1 MFVLGRC
8 SESAEVGQVFPIR
21 VARIKDYG
29 MKKKIAVLEGD
40 GIGPE
45 IVAESIKVLKAVE
58 KKYGHEFEL
67 TYAPFGAEAYF
78 SEGSPFPETT
88 IKICDGA
95 DAIIKGPV
103 GLAVDKMSQIPQN
116 MRPEIGAIL
125 PLRKRYDTFANYRP
139 VRLPK
144 ALASFSPLKE
154 SLIGEGLDIL
164 MIRELVG
171 GIYFG
176 EKTEGSQTGMKYAED
191 DCKYT
196 DEQVRRVAIV
206 AFEEARKRKDPL
218 TNIHKANVLATSR
231 FWREV
236 VEDVGNGY
244 PDVEYRSM
252 LVDNAAFQLIKNPT
266 QFNGV
271 VLLENMQG
279 DILTD
284 QAGGVLGSLGLMPS
298 ACIGPQKGYVE
309 AAHGSAPDIANQNKA
324 NPYSMIGSVAFLFE
338 KCMNLHQESEDI
350 WNALFGVFEKGYR
363 TAELASPDCDK
374 SKILSTREFGDLV
387 VDMILL

>member
-1 MFVLGRC
+1 
-8 SESAEVGQVFPIR
+8 
-21 VARIKDYG
+21 
-29 MKKKIAVLEGD
+29 MKKTIAVLEGD

-45 IVAESIKVLKAVE
+45 IVAESIKVLRAVE

-67 TYAPFGAEAYF
+67 VYAPFGAEAYF
-78 SEGSPFPETT
+78 SEGSPFPEKT
-88 IKICDGA
+88 IEICDRA
-95 DAIIKGPV
+95 DVIIKGPV
-103 GLAVDKMSQIPQN
+103 GLAVEKMKEIPQD

-139 VRLPK
+139 VRLPRQ
-144 ALASFSPLKE
+144 LASFSPLKE
-154 SLIGEGLDIL
+154 DLIGEGLDIL

-176 EKTEGSQTGMKYAED
+176 EKTEGSATGMQYAED

-196 DEQVRRVAIV
+196 EEQVRRIAVVAY
-206 AFEEARKRKDPL
+206 EEARRRKEPL

-231 FWREV
+231 FWQEV
-236 VEDVGNGY
+236 VEEIGRAY

-252 LVDNAAFQLIKNPT
+252 LVDNAAFQLVKNPT
-266 QFNGV
+266 RFNGV

-284 QAGGVLGSLGLMPS
+284 QAGGILGSLGLMPS
-298 ACIGPQKGYVE
+298 ACIGFQKGYVE

-338 KCMNLHQESEDI
+338 KCLNLHKESEEI
-350 WNALFGVFEKGYR
+350 WNALFTVFERGYR
-363 TAELASPDCDK
+363 TMELAPGGYDK
-374 SKILSTREFGDLV
+374 RKILTTREFGDLV
-387 VDMILL
+387 VELI

>member
-1 MFVLGRC
+1 
-8 SESAEVGQVFPIR
+8 
-21 VARIKDYG
+21 
-29 MKKKIAVLEGD
+29 MKKTIAVLEGD

-58 KKYGHEFEL
+58 KKFGHEFRL
-67 TYAPFGAEAYF
+67 DYAPFGAEAYF
-78 SEGSPFPETT
+78 TDGSPFPERT
-88 IKICDGA
+88 IRACDEA

-103 GLAVDKMSQIPQN
+103 GLAVDKMSRIPQE

-125 PLRKRYDTFANYRP
+125 PLRERYDTFANYRP

-176 EKTEGSQTGMKYAED
+176 AKTEGSATGMKYAAD
-191 DCKYT
+191 DCRYT
-196 DEQVRRVAIV
+196 YEQVRRVAVV
-206 AFEEARKRKDPL
+206 AFEEARKRRSPMID
-218 TNIHKANVLATSR
+218 IHKANVLATSR
-231 FWREV
+231 FWVEV
-236 VEDVGNGY
+236 VDDVARSY

-252 LVDNAAFQLIKNPT
+252 LVDNAAFQLVRNPT

-298 ACIGPQKGYVE
+298 ACIGPEKGYVE
-309 AAHGSAPDIANQNKA
+309 PAHGSAPDIAGQNKA
-324 NPYSMIGSVAFLFE
+324 NPYSMIGSVAFLYE
-338 KCMNLHQESEDI
+338 KCFGLERESEAI
-350 WNALFGVFEKGYR
+350 WNALFKVFEEGYR
-363 TAELASPDCDK
+363 TVELAPPGYDPARVLTTSQ
-374 SKILSTREFGDLV
+374 FGDRV
-387 VDMILL
+387 AEKI

>member
-1 MFVLGRC
+1 
-8 SESAEVGQVFPIR
+8 
-21 VARIKDYG
+21 
-29 MKKKIAVLEGD
+29 MKKTIAVLEGD

-67 TYAPFGAEAYF
+67 IYAPFGAEAYF
-78 SEGSPFPETT
+78 TEGSPFPEKT
-88 IKICDGA
+88 IKVCDRA

-103 GLAVDKMSQIPQN
+103 GLAVEKMNQIPQD

-125 PLRKRYDTFANYRP
+125 PLRQRYDTFANYRP

-154 SLIGEGLDIL
+154 GLIGEGLDIL

-176 EKTEGSQTGMKYAED
+176 KKTEGSQTGMKYAAD
-191 DCKYT
+191 DCRYT
-196 DEQVRRVAIV
+196 DAQVRRVAIV
-206 AFEEARKRKDPL
+206 AFDEARKRKSPM

-231 FWREV
+231 FWNDV
-236 VEDVGNGY
+236 VEDVAKSY
-244 PDVEYRSM
+244 QDVEYRSM
-252 LVDNAAFQLIKNPT
+252 LVDNAAFQLVKNPT

-298 ACIGPQKGYVE
+298 ACMGPEKGYVE
-309 AAHGSAPDIANQNKA
+309 AAHGSAPDIAKQNKA

-338 KCMNLHQESEDI
+338 KCMGLHEESEII
-350 WNALFGVFEKGYR
+350 WNALFAVFEKGYR
-363 TAELASPDCDK
+363 TPELAPSGYDRK
-374 SKILSTREFGDLV
+374 KILTTQEFGDLV
-387 VDMILL
+387 VDML

>member
-1 MFVLGRC
+1 MQRT
-8 SESAEVGQVFPIR
+8 
-21 VARIKDYG
+21 
-29 MKKKIAVLEGD
+29 IAVLEGD

-58 KKYGHEFEL
+58 KKYGHAFDL
-67 TYAPFGAEAYF
+67 IYAPFGAEAYF
-78 SEGSPFPETT
+78 TEGSPFPEKTVR
-88 IKICDGA
+88 ICDRA

-103 GLAVDKMSQIPQN
+103 GLAVEKMDRIPQD

-196 DEQVRRVAIV
+196 DEQVRRVAVV
-206 AFEEARKRKDPL
+206 AFDEARRRNDPL
-218 TNIHKANVLATSR
+218 VNIHKANVLATSR

-236 VEDVGNGY
+236 VEDVGKAY

-252 LVDNAAFQLIKNPT
+252 LVDNAAFQLVKNPA

-284 QAGGVLGSLGLMPS
+284 QAGGILGSLGLMPS

-338 KCMNLHQESEDI
+338 KCLDLHRESEDI
-350 WNALFGVFEKGYR
+350 WNALFAVFEKGYR
-363 TAELASPDCDK
+363 TPELAPADYKK
-374 SKILSTREFGDLV
+374 SKILSTQAFGDLV
-387 VDMILL
+387 ADNIGD

>member
-1 MFVLGRC
+1 
-8 SESAEVGQVFPIR
+8 
-21 VARIKDYG
+21 
-29 MKKKIAVLEGD
+29 MKKTIAVLEGD

-58 KKYGHEFEL
+58 RRYGHEFEL
-67 TYAPFGAEAYF
+67 IYAPFGAEAYF
-78 SEGSPFPETT
+78 TEGSPFPEKTM
-88 IKICDGA
+88 KVCDQA
-95 DAIIKGPV
+95 DSIIKGPV
-103 GLAVDKMSQIPQN
+103 GLAVDKMDQIPQN

-125 PLRKRYDTFANYRP
+125 PLRRRYDTFANYRP

-176 EKTEGSQTGMKYAED
+176 NKTEGSQTGMRYAED

-206 AFEEARKRKDPL
+206 AYEEARKRRAPM

-231 FWREV
+231 FWKDV
-236 VEDVGNGY
+236 VEDVGKSY

-252 LVDNAAFQLIKNPT
+252 LVDNAAFQLVKNPV

-279 DILTD
+279 AILTA

-298 ACIGPQKGYVE
+298 ACMGPQKGYVE

-324 NPYSMIGSVAFLFE
+324 NPYSMIGSVAFLLE
-338 KCMNLHQESEDI
+338 KCLGLQEESERV
-350 WNALFGVFEKGYR
+350 WNALFAVFEMGYR
-363 TAELASPDCDK
+363 TIELAPPGYEK
-374 SKILSTREFGDLV
+374 SRILTTREFGDLV
-387 VDMILL
+387 AARI

>member
-1 MFVLGRC
+1 
-8 SESAEVGQVFPIR
+8 
-21 VARIKDYG
+21 
-29 MKKKIAVLEGD
+29 MKKTIAVLEGD

-45 IVAESIKVLKAVE
+45 IVGESIKVLKAVE

-67 TYAPFGAEAYF
+67 IYAPFGAEAYF
-78 SEGSPFPETT
+78 SEGSPFPEKT
-88 IKICDGA
+88 IKICDQA

-103 GLAVDKMSQIPQN
+103 GLAVENMDQIPQN
-116 MRPEIGAIL
+116 MRPEGGAIL

-154 SLIGEGLDIL
+154 NLIGEGLDIL

-176 EKTEGSQTGMKYAED
+176 RKTEGSQTGMKYAED

-196 DEQVRRVAIV
+196 DKQVRRVAIV
-206 AFEEARKRKDPL
+206 AFEEARKRKAPL

-236 VEDVGNGY
+236 VEDVGKSY
-244 PDVEYRSM
+244 SDVEYRSM
-252 LVDNAAFQLIKNPT
+252 LVDNAAFQLVKCPL

-298 ACIGPQKGYVE
+298 ACIGPKKGYVE

-338 KCMNLHQESEDI
+338 KCMDLHRESEEI
-350 WNALFGVFEKGYR
+350 WNALFAVFEKGYR
-363 TAELASPDCDK
+363 TSELAAPGYDK
-374 SKILSTREFGDLV
+374 TRVLTTREFGD
-387 VDMILL
+387 MIVEMI